1 MFAIYGVSGPLFQG
15 TLEALS
21 RMSPVARRTPVTPAR
36 RISDNVEVESA
47 TVGDTGNAAS
57 GRNAHINTSAVEAY
71 KSMLPES
78 LDRGPLY
85 HADQIMT
92 PNVIAVRARDEVA
105 HAWRTLTS
113 HMIHQTPVIDD
124 IGQLVGLVSER
135 NLLTTLNVDAGE
147 VRDVL
152 FKRVGDVMTTPVV
165 AASPVTDIRR
175 IARVMLDRDV
185 DGVPIVSDAGVL
197 LGFVSRSDILRAVV
211 TDPPLSIW
219 R

>member
-1 MFAIYGVSGPLFQG
+1 MFAIYGVSGPVFQG
-15 TLEALS
+15 TLEGLN
-21 RMSPVARRTPVTPAR
+21 RMPPVGRPTPLTPAQ
-36 RISDNVEVESA
+36 RISDNVEIESA
-47 TVGDTGNAAS
+47 TAGGAGANRLGAQAM
-57 GRNAHINTSAVEAY
+57 EAY
-71 KSMLPES
+71 KSMLPED

-113 HMIHQTPVIDD
+113 HMIHQTPVLDD
-124 IGQLVGLVSER
+124 SGQLVGLVSER
-135 NLLTTLNVDAGE
+135 NLLTAFNVDGGE
-147 VRDVL
+147 IRDVRL
-152 FKRVGDVMTTPVV
+152 KRVGDVMTTPVV

-185 DGVPIVSDAGVL
+185 DGVPIVSEAGVL

>member
-1 MFAIYGVSGPLFQG
+1 MFAIYGVSGPVFQG
-15 TLEALS
+15 TLEALN
-21 RMSPVARRTPVTPAR
+21 RMPPVARRTPVTPAQ
-36 RISDNVEVESA
+36 RISDNVEIESA
-47 TVGDTGNAAS
+47 TARGAGANRLGAQA
-57 GRNAHINTSAVEAY
+57 IEAY
-71 KSMLPES
+71 KSMLPED

-85 HADQIMT
+85 HADQIMA

-113 HMIHQTPVIDD
+113 HMIHQTPVVDD
-124 IGQLVGLVSER
+124 SGQLVGVVSER
-135 NLLTTLNVDAGE
+135 NLLTAFNVDGGE
-147 VRDVL
+147 IRDVRL
-152 FKRVGDVMTTPVV
+152 KRVGDVMTTPVV

-185 DGVPIVSDAGVL
+185 DGVPIVSEAGVL